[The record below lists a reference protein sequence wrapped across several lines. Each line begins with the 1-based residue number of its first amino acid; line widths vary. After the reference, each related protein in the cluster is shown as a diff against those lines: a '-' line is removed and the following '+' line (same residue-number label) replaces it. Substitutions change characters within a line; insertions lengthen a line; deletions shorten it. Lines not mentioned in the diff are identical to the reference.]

1 MEKEKNVHVQEIK
14 IIKQNLEDYARE
26 KERETRFYE
35 EKIDKLTEKLNTY
48 KQKNQKLSEK
58 TKEQGSTIKSFM
70 ENRLKLEAEILKLN
84 VNV

>member
-1 MEKEKNVHVQEIK
+1 MD
-14 IIKQNLEDYARE
+14 DYARE

-58 TKEQGSTIKSFM
+58 TKEQGNTIKSFM

>member
-14 IIKQNLEDYARE
+14 IIKQNLDDYARE